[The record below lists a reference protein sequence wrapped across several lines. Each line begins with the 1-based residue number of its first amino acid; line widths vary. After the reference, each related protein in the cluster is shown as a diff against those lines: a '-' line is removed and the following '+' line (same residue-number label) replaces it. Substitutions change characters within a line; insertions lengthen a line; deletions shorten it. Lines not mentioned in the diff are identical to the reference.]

1 MTNSNE
7 PILTNDLIFM
17 LADMFRLQG
26 MGNEQLEAV
35 IQSGAKA
42 AYDGLSAAINSIGD
56 DGLGSDIN
64 RERALMVFA
73 ICVSNA
79 IKRHANR
86 IIAMMGPLASGR
98 DGS

>member
-7 PILTNDLIFM
+7 PILTNDQIFM

-35 IQSGAKA
+35 ILSGAKA

-86 IIAMMGPLASGR
+86 IIAMMGPLASGS